1 MTSELNGEPL
11 HIRFESATRYY
22 VVRLE
27 VDLFDAWIVTR
38 AWGAKQDQLGQLRH
52 DHCLSYARGI
62 ALVEQVR
69 RRRLRRGYEEKD

>member
-27 VDLFDAWIVTR
+27 VDLFDA
-38 AWGAKQDQLGQLRH
+38 
-52 DHCLSYARGI
+52 
-62 ALVEQVR
+62 
-69 RRRLRRGYEEKD
+69 